1 MLEKSREKI
10 ISNINEIKGWTKS
23 NDKNILS
30 HALKNHELEVFIK
43 VKNANGVRSTRTF
56 TIMYLR
62 EYVKSKL
69 IKLIETKL
77 FNKPLNEKTLK
88 SVESI
93 VIVELKLSIIAEKEM
108 SQPNALAPAFRIA
121 SEIKEVK

>member
-1 MLEKSREKI
+1 ML
-10 ISNINEIKGWTKS
+10 
-23 NDKNILS
+23 
-30 HALKNHELEVFIK
+30 IK

-56 TIMYLR
+56 TIMYLS
-62 EYVKSKL
+62 EYVKSKF
-69 IKLIETKL
+69 IKVIEKKL
-77 FNKPLNEKTLK
+77 FNKPLNEKILK
-88 SVESI
+88 SVEST